1 MKAVTYYPGSIGEL
15 IQGRVQMYDSLV
27 SCPINLFTRVELFEC
42 KEAKYRVQSCKAY
55 LMLKNLLKDWDC
67 ERYLQDLDIEISSQ
81 IPKEKG
87 FASSTADLCGVYF
100 SALKLFDREFSIEE
114 LVRQCIKI
122 EPTDSIIFDKA
133 TLFDYKKGEK
143 WESIGEYPEAFFLVF
158 EGERNINTV
167 DFNKN
172 MNCSLA
178 GVDDLL
184 EELKEGIIK
193 SDLSKIAK
201 ASTESIFRNLNRLP
215 YESFKKIKV
224 LQENTG
230 GLGIV
235 GAHSG
240 DMLAV
245 IYAERKD
252 LERAYKLSE
261 NIVGY
266 KKYMLN
272 SLTHIY
278 R

>member
-1 MKAVTYYPGSIGEL
+1 
-15 IQGRVQMYDSLV
+15 MYDSLV

-42 KEAKYRVQSCKAY
+42 KGAKHRVQVCKAY
-55 LMLKNLLKDWDC
+55 SMLKNLLKAWGY
-67 ERYLQDLDIEISSQ
+67 ERYLHALDIDISSE

-100 SALKLFDREFSIEE
+100 SALKLFDRKFNIEE

-133 TLFDYKKGEK
+133 TLFDYRQGQK

-158 EGERNINTV
+158 EGERSINTI

-172 MNCSLA
+172 MDCSLA
-178 GVDDLL
+178 EVDDLL
-184 EELKEGIIK
+184 EDLKDGIIK
-193 SDLSKIAK
+193 KDLSKIAK

-215 YESFKKIKV
+215 YESFNKIKV
-224 LQENTG
+224 FQENTG

-245 IYAERKD
+245 IYVERKD
-252 LERAYKLSE
+252 LERAYKLSG
-261 NIVGY
+261 NVVGY